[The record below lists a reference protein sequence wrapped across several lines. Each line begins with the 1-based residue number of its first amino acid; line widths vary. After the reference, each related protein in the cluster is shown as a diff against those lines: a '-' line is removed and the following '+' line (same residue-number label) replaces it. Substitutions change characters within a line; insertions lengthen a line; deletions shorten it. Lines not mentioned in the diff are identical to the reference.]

1 MNFRLIDDGDYEMRF
16 VSPQFT
22 DCDWPIRFFIRL
34 EYMEEHLS
42 ERELKEFGGKYAC
55 SIVAVAPKAINLENR
70 NAAIQSGCG
79 DKWVNEQGGWDNMD
93 ELTQCDILL
102 SYGTYA
108 TLWQSAGNNKWGL
121 IRQAKAEA
129 KSLPMFIGFK
139 LDRQQNA
146 IGNSGWDFLQGN
158 IGFGQSMKT
167 VVENATNAN

>member
-1 MNFRLIDDGDYEMRF
+1 MRFRLIDDGEYEMQF

-42 ERELKEFGGKYAC
+42 ERDLKEFGGKYHC
-55 SIVAVAPKAINLENR
+55 SIVAVSPKAVGKEQ
-70 NAAIQSGCG
+70 IQSAIESC
-79 DKWVNEQGGWDNMD
+79 GWDGLPDWEEMK
-93 ELTQCDILL
+93 ELDQCELLL

-108 TLWQSAGNNKWGL
+108 ILWQSAGNNKWGL

-167 VVENATNAN
+167 VVENAANEN